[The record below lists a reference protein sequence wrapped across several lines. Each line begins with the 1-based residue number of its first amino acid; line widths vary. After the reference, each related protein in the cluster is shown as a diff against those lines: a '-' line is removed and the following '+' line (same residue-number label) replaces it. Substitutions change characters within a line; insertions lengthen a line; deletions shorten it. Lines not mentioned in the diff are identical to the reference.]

1 MDRRIKAFLAIAKE
15 GNITAAARLVGLEQ
29 PSLTRLLKKL

>member
-15 GNITAAARLVGLEQ
+15 GNVTSAARLVGLEGIVN
-29 PSLTRLLKKL
+29 LTA